1 MYLDDNKINLI
12 KKLKKLYPE
21 SGYVLA
27 NVDELT
33 DENYCID
40 NLISDVRFLNESG
53 FIDLKYCDAKEL
65 CLRITAKSIDFL
77 SSLNIETDLPTL
89 DDIKYFKQAFIG
101 AFIGAIAAFTLIVAI
116 ITVIYAFK

>member
-1 MYLDDNKINLI
+1 MYLDENKINLI

-27 NVDELT
+27 SVDELLE
-33 DENYCID
+33 ENYSIKD
-40 NLISDVRFLNESG
+40 LTGDVRFLNESG

-77 SSLNIETDLPTL
+77 SSLDIEPDLPDL
-89 DDIKYFKQAFIG
+89 DDVKYFRQAFIG
-101 AFIGAIAAFTLIVAI
+101 AFIGAIAAFSLIVAI
-116 ITVIYAFK
+116 LSVIYAFK

>member
-1 MYLDDNKINLI
+1 MYLDENKINLI

-27 NVDELT
+27 SVDELLE
-33 DENYCID
+33 ENYSIKD
-40 NLISDVRFLNESG
+40 LTGDVRFLNESG

-77 SSLNIETDLPTL
+77 SSLDIEPDLPDL
-89 DDIKYFKQAFIG
+89 DDVKYFRQAFIG
-101 AFIGAIAAFTLIVAI
+101 AFIGAIAAFLLIVAI
-116 ITVIYAFK
+116 LSVIYAFK